1 MQYLISVRIID
12 IIEKRDFS
20 FFVLGSSYETNVE
33 FSQNLQLFCNDDP
46 DLIDCRTSGKI
57 E

>member
-46 DLIDCRTSGKI
+46 DLIDCRTSGKVK
-57 E
+57 